1 MARFEALIKPIAD
14 GKTLRD
20 ALERQ
25 GVHLHAPPGSATAAE
40 G

>member
-1 MARFEALIKPIAD
+1 VAPAALDVA
-14 GKTLRD
+14 TLRD